1 MKRLLCGLA
10 VLIAAAVLAP
20 GAAASVTPSLKLDQ
34 SAGTTAGST
43 ANLGMD
49 IKFAPSGTVSP
60 KHLTLVLPPGLLAN
74 AAIDGGGC
82 LTAPTPTTAC
92 QVGTG
97 TVSASSTALGTP
109 VPLPGVSVAFDL
121 VAPPSQGD
129 LAGLAIVSTDPL
141 IDGGGEIGTPGDV
154 TVRPGSDPAGVG
166 LNIAFTNLPESASLP
181 VLGPTNIAVDE
192 IQSTF
197 DGLRL
202 PASCPA
208 TPANVSAVADSYQD
222 SSAQRA
228 SDGLQVT
235 GCPSLPYAPAFHVT
249 AAKDAADRGVAI
261 QTDITQA
268 PTEATSRTAALNLP
282 STVLMPNAAGVL
294 SGGVLCSDPSFATC
308 KTVGSATATSPLYP
322 SPLTGRAY
330 LDGPLATPSIALVF
344 PPPFGLTL
352 VGNVNLPANSTTFN
366 NVPDIPLS
374 DLKVNLA
381 GGPNAVFAT
390 TCSPASGTATATLT
404 SQNGDK
410 TASPASSF
418 TVSGC
423 SGSAT
428 GTGGGKAA
436 KKGPKSARP
445 KLSAGSAS
453 GLTKGKPTV
462 KFTVGVA
469 RTAAKLVAISIKLP
483 NGLSFNRRRV
493 HKGSVTGLIL
503 NGNGV
508 KSAALKRGALVVAIK
523 RPVWSLTVRMGSK
536 LLKESKA
543 LKHKAQAR
551 RHRLSSLKV
560 SAGTDD
566 ANGETFAPSLVIRK
580 LNLPKLKAKPKHHGK
595 K

>member
-34 SAGTTAGST
+34 SAGTAAGST

-49 IKFAPSGTVSP
+49 IKFAPSGTDSP
-60 KHLTLVLPPGLLAN
+60 QDLTLVLPPGLLAN

-97 TVSASSTALGTP
+97 TVGASSTALGTP

-166 LNIAFTNLPESASLP
+166 LNIAFTNLPTSASLAG
-181 VLGPTNIAVDE
+181 VSTTIAVDE

-202 PASCPA
+202 PTSCPA

-222 SSAQRA
+222 PNAQRA
-228 SDGLQVT
+228 NDGLQVT
-235 GCPSLPYAPAFHVT
+235 GCSSLPYGPAFHVT
-249 AAKDAADRGVAI
+249 AAKDAGDNGVAI

-268 PTEATSRTAALNLP
+268 PGEATSRTVALNLP
-282 STVLMPNAAGVL
+282 STVLTPNAAGVL

-322 SPLTGRAY
+322 SPLTGKAY
-330 LDGPLATPSIALVF
+330 LDGPLATPSISLVF
-344 PPPFGLTL
+344 GPPFALTL
-352 VGNVNLPANSTTFN
+352 VGNVDLAHNSTTFN

-390 TCSPASGTATATLT
+390 TCSPTSGTATATLT

-428 GTGGGKAA
+428 GTGGGKPA

-453 GLTKGKPTV
+453 GLTKGTPTV

-483 NGLSFNRRRV
+483 NGLSFNRSRV